1 MVEQT
6 FKKIEGAVDRYKG
19 MEVNDLA
26 SLEDTEESFEKQL
39 IQNMQLWK
47 ADEIRSVQI
56 KFRPPKCNLM
66 NVAFK
71 HGFYFHHT
79 NKSEGY
85 VLMCLWLDPT
95 VGDRI
100 PSYADHYVGVGGV
113 CINEK
118 DEILLIQERR

>member
-1 MVEQT
+1 
-6 FKKIEGAVDRYKG
+6 

-26 SLEDTEESFEKQL
+26 SFEDTEESFDNQL
-39 IQNMQLWK
+39 THNMQLWK
-47 ADEIRSVQI
+47 TDEIRSVQI
-56 KFRPPKCNLM
+56 KFCPPKCHLM

-100 PSYADHYVGVGGV
+100 P
-113 CINEK
+113 
-118 DEILLIQERR
+118 